1 MVNGGKQELSAIVDN
16 IILKSIETIKCVFEV
31 TRDNQISETET
42 VEINPRI
49 EMNIEQNTDNA
60 NEYRITMGVSIGQ
73 EEESKFPYHVE
84 SIIRS
89 VFEFHDIPITEHPDI
104 IRLKCC
110 SIMFP
115 YVRANISSIMTCA
128 GVSPYFLPVMNM
140 DKLFSK
146 EHLLWSASETKD
158 KQN

>member
-1 MVNGGKQELSAIVDN
+1 MSAIVDN

-73 EEESKFPYHVE
+73 EKESKFPYHVE